1 MKKTEFMKKF
11 ILLEKSGKFSSPDE
25 WEQFYDDYRIDE
37 ILNKGFLLDEF
48 GNYLSTNNKQ
58 YSNIISFIQFLGD
71 KENFKDSTIEKK
83 LKDELVSL
91 GDYTHT
97 YIFYLET
104 LFSIN
109 RDDSVFYVREFE
121 RLEKEGRLNVLLNK
135 TFLRIFQNIKNNDL
149 VMTCLKNLIL
159 DNTNFSAQFAIKK

>member
-1 MKKTEFMKKF
+1 MKKF

-104 LFSIN
+104 F
-109 RDDSVFYVREFE
+109 F
-121 RLEKEGRLNVLLNK
+121 
-135 TFLRIFQNIKNNDL
+135 
-149 VMTCLKNLIL
+149 M
-159 DNTNFSAQFAIKK
+159 